1 MSISQNLT
9 IELIKLQK
17 INFGWHKVEFLK
29 KVSQK
34 NSQVLYASF
43 WGKSLSF
50 EKIDDQSH

>member
-34 NSQVLYASF
+34 I
-43 WGKSLSF
+43 SLCMPHF
-50 EKIDDQSH
+50 GEKV

>member
-17 INFGWHKVEFLK
+17 INFGSHKVEFLK
-29 KVSQK
+29 KVSQ
-34 NSQVLYASF
+34 NISQVLYASF